1 VSWLERNRS
10 TIALVLAGLLTA
22 GGIAFL
28 LRMPAAGRV
37 EVILPPTSAPVPT
50 ATPAPLHVYVCGA
63 VAQPDVYA
71 LAPGS
76 IVKDAIVAAGGATQQ
91 ADLLRINLA
100 QALDDGAQVY
110 VPAIGETPAA
120 PAVRMAVTAAPAVAS
135 PSQPVNLNSA
145 SLEELDTLPG
155 IGPALAQRIVE
166 HRPYRQPQDLLDVPG
181 IGPATYEKL
190 KDLVVVQ

>member
-1 VSWLERNRS
+1 MSWLERSRS
-10 TIALVLAGLLTA
+10 KLALALAGMLA
-22 GGIAFL
+22 VGGIAFV

-37 EVILPPTSAPVPT
+37 EVIVPPTPAPVPT
-50 ATPAPLHVYVCGA
+50 ATPSPLRVSGCGA
-63 VAQPDVYA
+63 VAQPDVHM

-76 IVKDAIVAAGGATQQ
+76 NFKDAILGAGGATQQ
-91 ADLLRINLA
+91 ADLLHINLA
-100 QALDDGAQVY
+100 AALADGAQDY
-110 VPAIGETPAA
+110 VPVIGETPAA
-120 PAVRMAVTAAPAVAS
+120 PAVRAASATPAVAS

-145 SLEELDTLPG
+145 SLDELDTLPG

-166 HRPYRQPQDLLDVPG
+166 HRPYREAQDLLDVPG